1 MDVSLNTIDLEYLIN
16 PAFANLRVKTEED
29 DTLKTDIE
37 FYRKRIFKL
46 TKDLLR
52 NTSITTEVDRG
63 FNEYAKICIKYF
75 KFLDKSDII
84 QKQYLEKKKKA
95 SKSLPKHEQIP
106 NHLLMRETP
115 ANNLTIPECM
125 PVKVKNEKKKLIFLP
140 KNHDID
146 LKDPAF
152 KIKGLVKKN
161 IDNKYGTNKKK
172 EGKKKKKK

>member
-52 NTSITTEVDRG
+52 NTTITTEVDRG

-95 SKSLPKHEQIP
+95 SKGLPKHEQIP

-125 PVKVKNEKKKLIFLP
+125 PVNVKNEKKKTL
-140 KNHDID
+140 
-146 LKDPAF
+146 
-152 KIKGLVKKN
+152 GM
-161 IDNKYGTNKKK
+161 KK
-172 EGKKKKKK
+172 EKDEYQSGVQHTSKTTTNNIKQSVIQFLILVTNF

>member
-52 NTSITTEVDRG
+52 NTTITTEVDRG

-84 QKQYLEKKKKA
+84 QKQYLEKKKNYF
-95 SKSLPKHEQIP
+95 H
-106 NHLLMRETP
+106 
-115 ANNLTIPECM
+115 
-125 PVKVKNEKKKLIFLP
+125 
-140 KNHDID
+140 
-146 LKDPAF
+146 
-152 KIKGLVKKN
+152 
-161 IDNKYGTNKKK
+161 
-172 EGKKKKKK
+172 